1 MKSKDYEIQV
11 VERFGKPLKEI
22 MYELCVVQDL
32 LPIQGA
38 EKLNVPKEIFIRW
51 RSRFRYGP
59 QQRMYDAAERRVQE
73 MKNQYQS
80 EGNVHLIDRPFTY
93 EEEITLEGLEELI
106 SRKIEILKKNLTESE
121 GNSIIPMNIS
131 INEMILEVIN
141 NYRSG
146 QLINEVKTL
155 IKFNK

>member
-38 EKLNVPKEIFIRW
+38 DKLNVPKEIFIRW

-59 QQRMYDAAERRVQE
+59 QQRMYDAAERRVQK
-73 MKNQYQS
+73 MKKQYQS

-93 EEEITLEGLEELI
+93 EEEITLEGLEELRR
-106 SRKIEILKKNLTESE
+106 RKIEILKKNLTESK
-121 GNSIIPMNIS
+121 GNSILMNIS
-131 INEMILEVIN
+131 INEMILEVIKD
-141 NYRSG
+141 YRSG
-146 QLINEVKTL
+146 QLMKEVKAL
-155 IKFNK
+155 IEFNK